1 MLKPSLTAGLAGL
14 RRRPGLVVL
23 LYAMNLVI
31 ALVLAIPVAVILG
44 NTVGPTGFGEDLA
57 RGFDIVLWAD
67 IFDEAGAAL
76 GALFLHLFW
85 MIPVYLI
92 WKAAAGVGLIHALR
106 GDQIR
111 SFWQG
116 VGRYTGK
123 GVLLGIAFLV
133 LTGIGVVVALGVALM
148 LGAVWSGAVGA
159 FWVNAVIAPTLII
172 SVLAVLDLMHDYA
185 RAALVVGE
193 EKVMTALGTGI
204 VWPFR
209 HGQASLLYLIWFAP
223 AALLLLLPTVLDAN
237 MTAAT
242 GGTIW
247 GLFITQ
253 QVFMLLRAAVT
264 VGWFGS
270 ETAFYETIWL
280 REQPLIAEDETL
292 SESEDITPLPN
303 TLPGPE
309 PSDWASA

>member
-1 MLKPSLTAGLAGL
+1 MIKPSLTAGLTGL

-23 LYAMNLVI
+23 LYAMNLVM
-31 ALVLAIPVAVILG
+31 ALVMAIPVAIILG

-67 IFDEAGAAL
+67 IIEEAGAAL
-76 GALFLHLFW
+76 GALFLHLLW

-106 GDQIR
+106 GEQIR

-123 GVLLGIAFLV
+123 AVLLGIAFLV
-133 LTGIGVVVALGVALM
+133 LTGIGVVVALGVALA
-148 LGAVWSGAVGA
+148 LGTIWSGEVGA

-185 RAALVVGE
+185 RTALVVGE

-209 HGQASLLYLIWFAP
+209 HGQASRLYLIWFAP
-223 AALLLLLPTVLDAN
+223 AALLLLLPTVLDAGL
-237 MTAAT
+237 TAAT
-242 GGTIW
+242 GGTLW

-253 QVFMLLRAAVT
+253 QIFMLLRAAVT

-270 ETAFYETIWL
+270 ETAFYETTWL
-280 REQPLIAEDETL
+280 REQLLIAEEETFSA
-292 SESEDITPLPN
+292 SEERVPFPD

-309 PSDWASA
+309 PGDGASA